1 MIRHMISSLQSILK
15 TMPQE
20 ESDEI
25 CLSEYLM
32 QGIRYKKYIP
42 LMKRQKCG
50 NTFKILLLD
59 YA

>member
-1 MIRHMISSLQSILK
+1 
-15 TMPQE
+15 MPQE